1 MGLTWTLEVIAYHLS
16 SNDASPPITL
26 IIVSRTMERYNFL
39 IFCENAKVDTYFFDL
54 TTTEMGF

>member
-39 IFCENAKVDTYFFDL
+39 IFCENAKVDTYFSI
-54 TTTEMGF
+54 